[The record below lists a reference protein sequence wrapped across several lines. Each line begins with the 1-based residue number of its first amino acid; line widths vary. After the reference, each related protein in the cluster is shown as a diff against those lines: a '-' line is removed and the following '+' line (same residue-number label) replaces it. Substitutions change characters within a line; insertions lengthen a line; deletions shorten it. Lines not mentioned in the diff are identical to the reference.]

1 MRFKKLLSLALIG
14 IFAITGALMLGGCG
28 DKKAEV
34 KPESVKEL
42 EAIMESSMLQD
53 FRLTSTVD
61 VTAEYGAGQSYN
73 LTATSYISND
83 TDNQIV
89 FTELPIGSS
98 EYNLYTWMNNG
109 NCYWGGDM
117 VGLLPNSITN
127 GASCVYSEGTR
138 AYDFTINPKNLVGY
152 YDYFWGNGAKIT
164 VETEQLTGNKVI
176 TSENSMR
183 IAGVT
188 DIEMVTTFVY
198 NETQIVSIT
207 QDLTSTASTSYNGT
221 TYTSSSIEHIV
232 VEFDYVEQ
240 NLEVPI
246 DIKAQESEAHYAD
259 VDLLLAQYGLVS
271 GM

>member
-42 EAIMESSMLQD
+42 EAIMESTMRQD
-53 FRLTSTVD
+53 YMATSTASVSS
-61 VTAEYGAGQSYN
+61 ENSGPGSN
-73 LTATSYISND
+73 MSFTSYIYND

-89 FTELPIGSS
+89 FTEVPIGSS
-98 EYNLYTWMNNG
+98 ESNLYTWMNNG

-138 AYDFTINPKNLVGY
+138 AYDFTIDAKNFIGY
-152 YDYFWGNGAKIT
+152 YDEFWKYGAKIT
-164 VETEQLTGNKVI
+164 VDTEQLTGNTTI
-176 TSENSMR
+176 TSENSMGV
-183 IAGVT
+183 AGT
-188 DIEMVTTFVY
+188 NIDMVTTFVY
-198 NETQIVSIT
+198 NETQIVSIS
-207 QDLTSTASTSYNGT
+207 QDLTMSYTYSYGGT
-221 TYTSSSIEHIV
+221 TNTTTTIQHLV

-240 NLEVPI
+240 NLEVPT